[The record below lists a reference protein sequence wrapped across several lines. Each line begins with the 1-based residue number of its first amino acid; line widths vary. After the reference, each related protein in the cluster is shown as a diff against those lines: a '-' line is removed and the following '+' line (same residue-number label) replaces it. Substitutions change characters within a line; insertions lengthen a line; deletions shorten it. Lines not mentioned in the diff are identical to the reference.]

1 MHHLYT
7 VRLCTRSLCARY
19 MWPSEPSPW
28 TWKREFCYNDQEYEI
43 EQRQRK
49 MVRVSCSRVTKATYS
64 AVSHGGDVVSNRTG
78 WADPRDH
85 YLLFSGRGWY
95 FHFHASSSTTSRSSV
110 SRPCSSCQQL
120 THRTT
125 CCIHPLPPQ
134 FCIQHVCIH
143 FLYLPVAVA

>member
-1 MHHLYT
+1 
-7 VRLCTRSLCARY
+7 

-28 TWKREFCYNDQEYEI
+28 TWKREFCYDDQEYEI

-49 MVRVSCSRVTKATYS
+49 MVSLMFLGDKGDLLSGQPLWRCCGLWSRTDEAER
-64 AVSHGGDVVSNRTG
+64 GRSNRTG

-85 YLLFSGRGWY
+85 FISSSVFSFSGRGWY
-95 FHFHASSSTTSRSSV
+95 FHFHASSSTTSRFSV
-110 SRPCSSCQQL
+110 SRPCSSCQQW